1 VGEDILI
8 LYTDN
13 TKNLSES
20 VDEKVKESKWA
31 SDLEL
36 AEALIDKEKK
46 LEYRKLVS
54 QIDKRRT
61 TYYLGV
67 LNA

>member
-61 TYYLGV
+61 TYYLES
-67 LNA
+67 

>member
-1 VGEDILI
+1 MGEDILI